1 MTEMRCDNGILF
13 GVLDEDVIEVR
24 CKSNFCGH
32 RAGVIVLHRF
42 STKTGELVS
51 TNRFK
56 DPIRPRKEVNKNATR
71 SLRSPIRNSRHQAQS
86 A

>member
-1 MTEMRCDNGILF
+1 MSELRCDNGILF
-13 GVLDEDVIEVR
+13 GILDEDVVEVR

-32 RAGVIVLHRF
+32 QAGVIVLHRF

-56 DPIRPRKEVNKNATR
+56 DPIRKREEVNKNATR
-71 SLRSPIRNSRHQAQS
+71 SIRSPVRHSGHQAQS